1 MKKRKT
7 GWRKKALEVAFK
19 KGREFHNLHLLPDWI
34 TEKEGDALQ
43 LAFCAGMMGWPCKI
57 KRLVSLAEKPEVP
70 PEGGRF

>member
-1 MKKRKT
+1 MRKGKT
-7 GWRKKALEVAFK
+7 GWRKKALETAFK
-19 KGREFHNLHLLPDWI
+19 KGREFYKLRLLPDGI

-57 KRLVSLAEKPEVP
+57 KRLIELSEESEVP